1 MNRHSHA
8 SLDRQPADIL
18 PGRRGADLIDGLPR
32 RTVLAAGCAIGVLS
46 VLNGYAKAS
55 EPMSSQPSLPVP
67 PAGVDENA
75 SRSRSLNG
83 LENGDHFA
91 QLNGVD
97 LAFRIRGAGPVLFVV
112 SPGWGTGSSYLQ
124 KGFEFLQSRF
134 RLVFVDTRGSGRSG
148 RPADA
153 GKMGSSDMA
162 DDIEALRDHLGL
174 ARVPIIGHSNSG
186 AIVLYYA
193 ERYPDHA
200 SKVVLVCSQVIGL
213 DWIKDTRVILRQR
226 SDDPRYSEA
235 VRTATDYFDG
245 KLDPGKTDAELTA
258 FVGRILPLYLERP
271 EVNLPQAR
279 EDLAGAISSYAFRA
293 QNAAD
298 AAAHIDQAG
307 ALGQVKANV
316 LIMAGRKDWICP
328 IALSERLHD
337 DIINSRLVVFE
348 QSGHFPWMEERDK
361 FRRELTQFLG
371 N

>member
-1 MNRHSHA
+1 
-8 SLDRQPADIL
+8 
-18 PGRRGADLIDGLPR
+18 
-32 RTVLAAGCAIGVLS
+32 
-46 VLNGYAKAS
+46 
-55 EPMSSQPSLPVP
+55 
-67 PAGVDENA
+67 
-75 SRSRSLNG
+75 
-83 LENGDHFA
+83 
-91 QLNGVD
+91 
-97 LAFRIRGAGPVLFVV
+97 
-112 SPGWGTGSSYLQ
+112 
-124 KGFEFLQSRF
+124 
-134 RLVFVDTRGSGRSG
+134 
-148 RPADA
+148 
-153 GKMGSSDMA
+153 
-162 DDIEALRDHLGL
+162 
-174 ARVPIIGHSNSG
+174 
-186 AIVLYYA
+186 
-193 ERYPDHA
+193 
-200 SKVVLVCSQVIGL
+200 
-213 DWIKDTRVILRQR
+213 
-226 SDDPRYSEA
+226 